1 MKYIEKYDAKKDK
14 PELEAIKYNSSGQHA
29 EENDTIYAECK
40 EYLLRDTAQK
50 QFYVLTSNGNL
61 LDPKGTDSHRINTIR
76 KELKKTNKNTFEY
89 YVQYLQTKSA
99 VFLRRAERSY
109 ING

>member
-40 EYLLRDTAQK
+40 E
-50 QFYVLTSNGNL
+50 
-61 LDPKGTDSHRINTIR
+61 
-76 KELKKTNKNTFEY
+76 
-89 YVQYLQTKSA
+89 
-99 VFLRRAERSY
+99 
-109 ING
+109 